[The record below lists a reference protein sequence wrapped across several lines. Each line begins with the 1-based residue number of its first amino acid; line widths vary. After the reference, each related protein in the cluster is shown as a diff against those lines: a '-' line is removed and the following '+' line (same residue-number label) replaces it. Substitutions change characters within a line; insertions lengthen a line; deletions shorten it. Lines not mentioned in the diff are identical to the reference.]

1 MSLVPKILFFCIF
14 KDLECTFGIS
24 VLSIILI
31 TFPHENDI
39 IRMFFTGGSRE
50 PLHTLSTR
58 FDVGNECVH
67 HFKCC
72 YMMSLYVTVNYHD
85 SEFAGN

>member
-67 HFKCC
+67 LKFQVL
-72 YMMSLYVTVNYHD
+72 LYDVFICD
-85 SEFAGN
+85 SKLP